1 MDKRSALIEVQTRI
15 RNAKNE
21 LVTAVLALENC
32 NGFINTITS
41 LKETI
46 GDFEIVIAYIDK
58 DLESS
63 KI

>member
-1 MDKRSALIEVQTRI
+1 MDERSVLIEVQSRM

-21 LVTAVLALENC
+21 LVIAVLALENC

-46 GDFEIVIAYIDK
+46 GDFEIAIACIDK
-58 DLESS
+58 DLESN

>member
-1 MDKRSALIEVQTRI
+1 MDERSVLIEVQSRM

-21 LVTAVLALENC
+21 LVIAVLALEKC

-46 GDFEIVIAYIDK
+46 GDFEIAIAYIDK
-58 DLESS
+58 DLESN